1 MRITVVTSYFP
12 TSARP
17 YGGNSA
23 FQTLRRLKPH
33 ASIEVVCP
41 LERYPDIPVL
51 KPARYEPAD
60 LNWQPPEFPTAYVA
74 YP

>member
-23 FQTLRRLKPH
+23 FQTLLRLKPY
-33 ASIEVVCP
+33 ASIEVVSP
-41 LERYPDIPVL
+41 QEHYLNIPFL
-51 KPARYEPAD
+51 KIGRAH
-60 LNWQPPEFPTAYVA
+60 V
-74 YP
+74 